1 MLEHRRHLYGPGVD
15 VLRSF
20 SDAIKEELTELKDR
34 LDIVERGI
42 DPDTTELS
50 TIAASLERVGNSL
63 LILDL
68 HQLSALARE
77 EAGKLR
83 GWEEKGALPSE
94 SELYSVADA
103 VLNIE
108 EAVQHLASYGIT
120 AETDKLAQKVR
131 RSDQSVYVQEA
142 LIVLGDEASSALT
155 LAKQAITAFL
165 ESDFDKLHLAN
176 VPVTLRSIEGG
187 MKLLDDE
194 GAADVIARLTDCIE
208 TQLLNAHQPPNNQVL
223 EALADAITSLEYY
236 IEGLGVNENRNPEL
250 LKLAETSLRDVGI

>member
-1 MLEHRRHLYGPGVD
+1 
-15 VLRSF
+15 
-20 SDAIKEELTELKDR
+20 
-34 LDIVERGI
+34 
-42 DPDTTELS
+42 
-50 TIAASLERVGNSL
+50 LERVGNSL

-83 GWEEKGALPSE
+83 SWEEKGTLPSE
-94 SELYSVADA
+94 AELYSVADA

-108 EAVQHLASYGIT
+108 EAAQHLARYGIT
-120 AETDKLAQKVR
+120 AETDQLAQKVR
-131 RSDQSVYVQEA
+131 RNDQSVYVQEA

-194 GAADVIARLTDCIE
+194 AAAGVIARLTTCIE
-208 TQLLNAHQPPNNQVL
+208 TQLLNAQQPPNSKVL

-250 LKLAETSLRDVGI
+250 LRLAETSLQDVGI